1 MVYKVSYVVVGGQ
14 FPGGITSQYER
25 PRVGD
30 RVGFGKTSFEVIEV
44 KEISPPRDDFQ
55 FLHATIRPLSHP
67 ADTSD
72 SRAPT

>member
-1 MVYKVSYVVVGGQ
+1 MIYKVSYVVVGGQ

-30 RVGFGKTSFEVIEV
+30 HVRFGKTSFEVIEV

-55 FLHATIRPLSHP
+55 FLHATLRPIDRPPTPDSQ
-67 ADTSD
+67 TS
-72 SRAPT
+72 T